1 MEVMKR
7 GLIYIKS
14 AGIQFFYISNEGNL
28 SLSLFERKT
37 MKIKLVVAA
46 WAIEVLLLAACSAP
60 PNREQAG
67 MVIGGVL
74 GGVIGSE
81 VGQGHGRTA
90 ATIVGT
96 LIGSS
101 IGGSVGRSMDD
112 TDRIKTA
119 HALETVRTGV
129 ASSWSNPDTGNRYTV
144 VPTKTIE
151 NSSGPCRE
159 YSVDATVGGTKDKVY
174 GMACRQADGSWKTQP
189 G

>member
-1 MEVMKR
+1 MK
-7 GLIYIKS
+7 LKS
-14 AGIQFFYISNEGNL
+14 AVSVFIVGAALL
-28 SLSLFERKT
+28 S
-37 MKIKLVVAA
+37 
-46 WAIEVLLLAACSAP
+46 ACNSP
-60 PNREQAG
+60 PTREQTG

-81 VGQGHGRTA
+81 IGQGHGRTT
-90 ATIVGT
+90 ATILGT

-101 IGGSVGRSMDD
+101 IGGSVGRSMDE

-151 NSSGPCRE
+151 NPSGPCRE
-159 YSVDATVGGTKDKVY
+159 YTVDATVGGTKDKVY
-174 GMACRQADGSWKTQP
+174 GTACRQTDGSWKVQP
-189 G
+189 

>member
-1 MEVMKR
+1 MRLKFIVFAMVV
-7 GLIYIKS
+7 S
-14 AGIQFFYISNEGNL
+14 ASQF
-28 SLSLFERKT
+28 
-37 MKIKLVVAA
+37 
-46 WAIEVLLLAACSAP
+46 AACTSP
-60 PNREQAG
+60 PTREQTG

-81 VGQGHGRTA
+81 VGQGHGRTT
-90 ATIVGT
+90 ATILGT

-101 IGGSVGRSMDD
+101 IGGSVGRSMDE

-174 GMACRQADGSWKTQP
+174 GTACRQADGSWKTQP

>member
-1 MEVMKR
+1 
-7 GLIYIKS
+7 
-14 AGIQFFYISNEGNL
+14 
-28 SLSLFERKT
+28 
-37 MKIKLVVAA
+37 MKIKQIVTAVV
-46 WAIEVLLLAACSAP
+46 VSVFMLTACTSP

-81 VGQGHGRTA
+81 VGQGHGRTT
-90 ATIVGT
+90 ATILGT

-101 IGGSVGRSMDD
+101 IGGSVGRSMDE
-112 TDRIKTA
+112 TDRLKTA

-129 ASSWSNPDTGNRYTV
+129 ASSWSNPDSGNRYTV

-151 NSSGPCRE
+151 SPSGPCRE
-159 YSVDATVGGTKDKVY
+159 YSVDATVGGNKDKVY
-174 GMACRQADGSWKTQP
+174 GTACRQTDGSWKVQP